1 MSIFPCLYLKRE
13 SLFRNSIKKLNELKI
28 DYAWLQMDKQKA
40 SSGKWYNFMK
50 DYTGTGK
57 INIFM
62 NGEAAFTSEIALNK
76 VSDDEIVAKYVSTN

>member
-1 MSIFPCLYLKRE
+1 M
-13 SLFRNSIKKLNELKI
+13 RNSIKKLDELKI

-62 NGEAAFTSEIALNK
+62 NGEAAFTSEIALKK
-76 VSDDEIVAKYVSTN
+76 VTDDEIVAKYVSAN